1 VSLIGPSN
9 KENEAVCPHFG
20 ECGGCQTQQIPYAEQ
35 LLLKEEALRTL
46 FGSVWAE
53 AIPVTPSPVQWHYRN
68 KVDPSFAPM
77 QYPEAPPPG
86 FIRETVLGF
95 KRKGRWFFPIAIND
109 CLIGPEG
116 LAELI
121 GAVRAWHRE
130 AGLRAYDS
138 RTQQGFLQCLL
149 VRDAKRT
156 GERMVALITRP
167 GAFDAAGFVDM
178 VRKAFNPVSIYR
190 GISTGTSDAAFAEEL
205 ELLYGVP
212 DISEHLRIPSEE
224 GERKFQFRIS
234 PFSFFQTNPL
244 ATERLYGIARAWVQ
258 RTGAEYLYDL
268 YGGMGSIAFSC
279 ADWVEHVWS
288 VESVSSATE
297 DGRRN
302 AKDNEIRN
310 VTFITA
316 PVEAYLRERAG
327 HHPLEPGAA
336 VIVDP
341 PRAGLHPKALKY
353 LLELHPR
360 HLLYISCNPAMLAR
374 EMEALRSVYRLRQLQ
389 AVDLFPHT
397 RHVEV
402 VAEFE
407 VRQA

>member
-1 VSLIGPSN
+1 MSLNGRSN
-9 KENEAVCPHFG
+9 QDSEALCPHFG
-20 ECGGCQTQQIPYAEQ
+20 ECGGCQTQQMPYAEQ
-35 LLLKEEALRTL
+35 LVQKEAVLREL
-46 FGSVWAE
+46 FAGVWSE

-77 QYPEAPPPG
+77 HYPEPPPKG
-86 FIRETVLGF
+86 FERETVLGF
-95 KRKGRWFFPIAIND
+95 KRKGRWFFPIEIHE

-116 LAELI
+116 FNEVVC
-121 GAVRAWHRE
+121 AVREWQRAE
-130 AGLRAYDS
+130 GLRAYDS
-138 RTQQGFLQCLL
+138 RTRQGFLQCLL

-167 GAFDAAGFVDM
+167 GEFNAAGFVEV

-212 DISEHLRIPSEE
+212 DITEHLHIPSDE
-224 GERKFQFRIS
+224 GKRQFQFRIS

-279 ADWVEHVWS
+279 SDWVEHVWS
-288 VESVSSATE
+288 VESVVSATE

-302 AKDNEIRN
+302 AVDNKVGN

-316 PVEAYLRERAG
+316 PVEKYLRDRAG

-360 HLLYISCNPAMLAR
+360 YLMYISCNPNMLAR
-374 EMEALRSVYRLRQLQ
+374 EMEALRSVYRLKQLQ

-407 VRQA
+407 AQ

>member
-1 VSLIGPSN
+1 VSLNGQSN
-9 KENEAVCPHFG
+9 PDSEALCPHFG
-20 ECGGCQTQQIPYAEQ
+20 VCGGCQTQKMPYAEQ
-35 LLLKEEALRTL
+35 LHEKEAMLWKLLGA
-46 FGSVWAE
+46 VWTE
-53 AIPVTPSPVQWHYRN
+53 AIPVMASPVQWHYRN

-77 QYPEAPPPG
+77 QYPEPPPKG
-86 FIRETVLGF
+86 FERETVLGF
-95 KRKGRWFFPIAIND
+95 KRKGRWFFPIEITH

-116 LAELI
+116 LEELLR
-121 GAVRAWHRE
+121 AVRAWYRAE
-130 AGLRAYDS
+130 GLRAYDS
-138 RTQQGFLQCLL
+138 RTHQGFLQCLL

-167 GAFDAAGFVDM
+167 GAFDAAGFVKV
-178 VRKAFNPVSIYR
+178 VREAFNPISIYR
-190 GISTGTSDAAFAEEL
+190 GIATGTSDAAFAEEL
-205 ELLYGVP
+205 ELLYGAP
-212 DISEHLRIPSEE
+212 DITEELHIPSEE
-224 GERKFQFRIS
+224 GERRFQFRIS

-244 ATERLYGIARAWVQ
+244 ATERLYGIAREWVQ
-258 RTGAEYLYDL
+258 RTGAEHLYDL

-288 VESVSSATE
+288 VESVASATE

-302 AKDNEIRN
+302 AVGNCIGN

-316 PVEAYLRERAG
+316 PVEVYLRERAA
-327 HHPLEPGAA
+327 HHPLAPGAA
-336 VIVDP
+336 VILDP

-360 HLLYISCNPAMLAR
+360 HLLYISCNPNMLAR
-374 EMEALRSVYRLRQLQ
+374 EMEALRSVYRLKQLK

-407 VRQA
+407 ARQV